1 VLIEPLS
8 NFFVEFVLFS
18 DYRRESFVFEARGSQ
33 RKLFVHGRRT
43 NMPENIN
50 KEREL
55 ATRIIDK
62 YVRRAMAK
70 AIEKV

>member
-1 VLIEPLS
+1 
-8 NFFVEFVLFS
+8 
-18 DYRRESFVFEARGSQ
+18 
-33 RKLFVHGRRT
+33 
-43 NMPENIN
+43 MPENIN